1 VANTARLEARRRKGN
16 AMPTVEQHSWLQS
29 AFGVVGDL
37 AQSAEDA
44 ADSAVQSVET
54 TASSAV
60 QSAENSSAVQ
70 SVENAASSA
79 ESAASSAVQ
88 SVESAASSAQS
99 TASSAVQSV
108 ESAASSAESAASSAV
123 QSVENA
129 ASSAQST
136 ASSAVQSVESAA
148 SSAVQTVESVATTAV
163 EDVKAV
169 GTAAMQGMT
178 NLVGDP
184 SNLTAQ
190 MPPFQSGASL
200 PQPSYVAGTA
210 KDSLQGGPTASA
222 GDSTFVTG
230 AQKGTLLQKAGAIKS
245 AAKGLLDA
253 EAAIESQGKGDKSA
267 IDTAKNLKSVADSML
282 HVANALDSVQGS
294 ENADALGA
302 AGKASELGDSLINA
316 ADAIIKINDAS
327 GQLKAF
333 QDNPSK
339 ETAEAWARS
348 VGGLFDSLAN
358 FVPDVEP
365 KFISDYWKGLLSA
378 PKNYI
383 EAFITM
389 QNVYY
394 GNIDKEAGLSKST
407 GLGGVAFIGHA
418 ATKRVSDGSWEGD
431 LTDIYYPGYFLPKL
445 ADGTTFTGF
454 MIAHRKTEGMDLWDT
469 DIKVGKAALLTAIS
483 RDVPDDDPA
492 KSAWMAHVGKF

>member
-1 VANTARLEARRRKGN
+1 
-16 AMPTVEQHSWLQS
+16 MPTPEHDSWLG
-29 AFGVVGDL
+29 ALGVDFDKARDWAKQKVDEVKEDVNK
-37 AQSAEDA
+37 AEDFVKDEVKKGVDFVKTEA
-44 ADSAVQSVET
+44 
-54 TASSAV
+54 
-60 QSAENSSAVQ
+60 
-70 SVENAASSA
+70 NAAVDEVKKGVDYVKKEA
-79 ESAASSAVQ
+79 GKAVDEVKKDAAALKQ
-88 SVESAASSAQS
+88 
-99 TASSAVQSV
+99 
-108 ESAASSAESAASSAV
+108 
-123 QSVENA
+123 
-129 ASSAQST
+129 
-136 ASSAVQSVESAA
+136 
-148 SSAVQTVESVATTAV
+148 
-163 EDVKAV
+163 KAV
-169 GTAAMQGMT
+169 G
-178 NLVGDP
+178 D
-184 SNLTAQ
+184 
-190 MPPFQSGASL
+190 QSGKPVPRPMESDCKPQHGYVPGPKNHLLCATHGHVVDTDQKMIIANSVASYLTGAAGGAAAANAADASL
-200 PQPSYVAGTA
+200 PKPSYVAGTP
-210 KDSLQGGPTASA
+210 KESLQGGGTASA

-230 AQKGTLLQKAGAIKS
+230 DQKGTLLQKATAIRS
-245 AAKGLLDA
+245 AAKGLFDA

-267 IDTAKNLKSVADSML
+267 IETAKNLKGIADSML
-282 HVANALDSVQGS
+282 QVANALDSVKGG

-302 AGKASELGDSLINA
+302 AGKASKLGDSLINA
-316 ADAIIKINDAS
+316 ADTIIKIKDAN

-348 VGGLFDSLAN
+348 VGDLFSGLAKY
-358 FVPDVEP
+358 VPDVEP

-378 PKNYI
+378 PANYI
-383 EAFITM
+383 NAFITM

-407 GLGGVAFIGHA
+407 GLGGFAFIGHE

-483 RDVPDDDPA
+483 RDVPADDPA

>member
-1 VANTARLEARRRKGN
+1 MRLPMMRESGKFATREPPVVANTGCLEARRRKGN

-44 ADSAVQSVET
+44 AGSAVQSVET

-79 ESAASSAVQ
+79 QSTASSAVK

-108 ESAASSAESAASSAV
+108 E
-123 QSVENA
+123 N
-129 ASSAQST
+129 
-136 ASSAVQSVESAA
+136 AA
-148 SSAVQTVESVATTAV
+148 SSAVQTMESVATTAV

-190 MPPFQSGASL
+190 IPPFQSGASL

-210 KDSLQGGPTASA
+210 KDSLQGGPTASE

-230 AQKGTLLQKAGAIKS
+230 AQKGTLL
-245 AAKGLLDA
+245 
-253 EAAIESQGKGDKSA
+253 
-267 IDTAKNLKSVADSML
+267 
-282 HVANALDSVQGS
+282 
-294 ENADALGA
+294 
-302 AGKASELGDSLINA
+302 ASELGDSLINA
-316 ADAIIKINDAS
+316 GDAIIKINDAS

-339 ETAEAWARS
+339 ETAGARARS
-348 VGGLFDSLAN
+348 VGGLFDTLAN

-394 GNIDKEAGLSKST
+394 AHPLGRRVADEGDTPQPRRFRWQLGRRPDRHLLSGILSAKTGGRHDLHGFHDRPPPARPRKRRSPGLTST
-407 GLGGVAFIGHA
+407 G
-418 ATKRVSDGSWEGD
+418 
-431 LTDIYYPGYFLPKL
+431 PGCLSSASRTRQTRFAGRFP
-445 ADGTTFTGF
+445 
-454 MIAHRKTEGMDLWDT
+454 TE
-469 DIKVGKAALLTAIS
+469 IQPS
-483 RDVPDDDPA
+483 NRR
-492 KSAWMAHVGKF
+492 